1 MVNVYLRT
9 ERIPKNFAAS
19 DVLKTFGW
27 PQPTHQKIVKKGYNA
42 KFRKTAP
49 TAETVLTA
57 PADFSFPRMNPA
69 QFADF
74 KKKLGEL
81 SGIYGDLTHYREQF
95 EQELKRHKTSVKKI
109 EDASKRYSKHMANA
123 NKLAK
128 RCVDDL
134 KACGI
139 QSPTLQ
145 FSERQAKIWL
155 DQIHLLKKKH
165 KDDIVPEGARETL
178 RLQIKD
184 LKKAQAEVLKDILAQ
199 IARIAGASVV
209 MP

>member
-1 MVNVYLRT
+1 M
-9 ERIPKNFAAS
+9 
-19 DVLKTFGW
+19 
-27 PQPTHQKIVKKGYNA
+27 
-42 KFRKTAP
+42 
-49 TAETVLTA
+49 
-57 PADFSFPRMNPA
+57 
-69 QFADF
+69 
-74 KKKLGEL
+74 
-81 SGIYGDLTHYREQF
+81 THYREQF
-95 EQELKRHKTSVKKI
+95 EQELKRHNTSVKKI

-145 FSERQAKIWL
+145 FSEQQAKKWL
-155 DQIHLLKKKH
+155 DEVDILKKKH
-165 KDDIVPEGARETL
+165 KDNIVPEGGRETL

-209 MP
+209 MPCLRAVGSARRFENNEPCAGGTHGSHRVGRKDT